1 MKTLKLIFEFF
12 TNNKITAI
20 IISIIYIFVLF
31 IANNSFGMYRY
42 IVYTEDIFKTT
53 ETTDSFYCMPNLV
66 TAEMVNS
73 SSMDPWGDYINNVE
87 NNARKYKAYVSF
99 TKVKYFNSDF
109 NGVRI
114 KSYIYTTDMIEKY
127 QFNLKNGSW
136 NNMQEQSSDYF
147 NVIVSGIYFDYLNI
161 GDIAEIELPNYFD
174 SSTKKIKIKVAGKLA
189 EPYTV
194 PSFNTSGTDIN
205 TYDLY
210 QKLENGLIFVES
222 SRLTKVFKSVNNCP
236 LTAENFIASY
246 KSNSSEAE
254 RKEYLNYF
262 TKQFRVTDY
271 DNIIK
276 NTDKVIALSFRR
288 RLPTPLFMLSIMT
301 VALISISV
309 LFVNKKLREHSIYYL
324 CGCNRRKS
332 YFIISCAI
340 GLMGLLGGLLNILF
354 IVNYDFLTS
363 NGIINMSDGLIYD
376 GQTVLFTLL
385 YALAVSAVSVIIS
398 ILVFRKSSPIEI
410 YRKYES

>member
-87 NNARKYKAYVSF
+87 NNARKYKAYVPF

-174 SSTKKIKIKVAGKLA
+174 S
-189 EPYTV
+189 
-194 PSFNTSGTDIN
+194 
-205 TYDLY
+205 
-210 QKLENGLIFVES
+210 
-222 SRLTKVFKSVNNCP
+222 
-236 LTAENFIASY
+236 
-246 KSNSSEAE
+246 
-254 RKEYLNYF
+254 
-262 TKQFRVTDY
+262 
-271 DNIIK
+271 
-276 NTDKVIALSFRR
+276 
-288 RLPTPLFMLSIMT
+288 
-301 VALISISV
+301 
-309 LFVNKKLREHSIYYL
+309 KKL
-324 CGCNRRKS
+324 K
-332 YFIISCAI
+332 
-340 GLMGLLGGLLNILF
+340 
-354 IVNYDFLTS
+354 
-363 NGIINMSDGLIYD
+363 
-376 GQTVLFTLL
+376 
-385 YALAVSAVSVIIS
+385 
-398 ILVFRKSSPIEI
+398 
-410 YRKYES
+410 

>member
-12 TNNKITAI
+12 TNNKIPAI

-42 IVYTEDIFKTT
+42 ILYTEDMFKNT
-53 ETTDSFYCMPNLV
+53 ETADSFYCMPNLV
-66 TAEMVNS
+66 TEEMANS
-73 SSMDPWGDYINNVE
+73 SSMDPWGDYINNIE
-87 NNARKYKAYVSF
+87 NNARKYKAYVPF
-99 TKVKYFNSDF
+99 IKVKRFNSDF
-109 NGVRI
+109 NGIRI
-114 KSYIYTTDMIEKY
+114 ESYIYTTDMIEKY

-147 NVIVSGIYFDYLNI
+147 NVIVSGIYFDYLNV

-174 SSTKKIKIKVAGKLA
+174 SSTKKVKIKVAGKLA

-222 SRLTKVFKSVNNCP
+222 SHLTKALESVNNSP
-236 LTAENFIASY
+236 LTDENFIASY

-262 TKQFRVTDY
+262 TEQFRVTDY
-271 DNIIK
+271 DSIIK
-276 NTDKVIALSFRR
+276 NTDEVVARSFRR

-301 VALISISV
+301 VALVSVSV

-324 CGCNRRKS
+324 CGCDRVKS
-332 YFIISCAI
+332 YFIISSAI
-340 GLMGLLGGLLNILF
+340 SFMGLIGGLLNILF
-354 IVNYDFLTS
+354 IVNYDFLTT
-363 NGIINMSDGLIYD
+363 NGIINMSDSLIYD
-376 GQTVLFTLL
+376 GQTIIFTLL
-385 YALAVSAVSVIIS
+385 YAFTVSAISVIIS
-398 ILVFRKSSPIEI
+398 ILIFRKSSPIEI